1 MKAVFGTLTDT
12 DFEVVR
18 QDVIKWLLAFYVTME
33 IRNTSGTSGSEKI
46 ERLRLTHWYTNIL
59 LSI

>member
-12 DFEVVR
+12 DFEVMR

-33 IRNTSGTSGSEKI
+33 IRNSGTSGSEKI